1 MIPYAKLIKSPEPKI
16 LSKIEILTNELKLLI
31 GKKVKIHYGIKWSWC
46 TSMYTE
52 CGIVQDI
59 KEDYCNGMELT
70 FNHSE
75 NGIIFI
81 PVKSILSI
89 EEIV

>member
-1 MIPYAKLIKSPEPKI
+1 MIPYAKLIITPEPKQ
-16 LSKIEILTNELKLLI
+16 LTKVELLTNEIKQLI
-31 GKKVKIHYGIKWSWC
+31 GKKVKIHYGLKWSWC

-52 CGIVQDI
+52 YGIIQDVKI
-59 KEDYCNGMELT
+59 DYCNGWEIT

-81 PVKSILSI
+81 PVKSVLSI
-89 EEIV
+89 QEIV